1 MSREWVLKTLV
12 GLGLS
17 QVEAEIYFL
26 LAQTGPLRGTEIA
39 SKLKLYKQRLY
50 RGLKSLKC
58 KGCVK
63 ATIGRP
69 VLFSAVSLEEVFD
82 QFMKSKEKQAKIL
95 AASRGELLSAW
106 RSLPEKD
113 YADI

>member
-17 QVEAEIYFL
+17 RVEAEIYLF

-39 SKLKLYKQRLY
+39 DMLKLYKQQLY
-50 RGLKSLKC
+50 RSLRKLQC

-69 VLFSAVSLEEVFD
+69 ALFSAVSLEEVLD

-95 AASRGELLSAW
+95 AASRDELLSAW
-106 RSLPEKD
+106 RSLPQRN
-113 YADI
+113 